1 MVNLRAGQSEAVVF
15 HVRSSDY
22 SLLRLGSYL
31 DLEHAVVLMISVVLM
46 SLAGEKY
53 RSDSEL
59 CSA

>member
-1 MVNLRAGQSEAVVF
+1 MVSLRAGQLAAVVF